1 MMLETFKFPLVAEES
16 ITISSIQQLSAALS
30 IRPLNAD
37 TCGCSIRW
45 VVNDVSNGLSAMHN
59 ERTKKEDVDH
69 QQRTSL
75 TNDSIFSAIVFA
87 YVETFNLNFAN
98 NNHVTG
104 VHILVSSM
112 PPSLLDTTCLLY
124 TSPSPRDS

>member
-37 TCGCSIRW
+37 TCGCSFRW

-75 TNDSIFSAIVFA
+75 TNDSILA
-87 YVETFNLNFAN
+87 L
-98 NNHVTG
+98 
-104 VHILVSSM
+104 
-112 PPSLLDTTCLLY
+112 
-124 TSPSPRDS
+124 